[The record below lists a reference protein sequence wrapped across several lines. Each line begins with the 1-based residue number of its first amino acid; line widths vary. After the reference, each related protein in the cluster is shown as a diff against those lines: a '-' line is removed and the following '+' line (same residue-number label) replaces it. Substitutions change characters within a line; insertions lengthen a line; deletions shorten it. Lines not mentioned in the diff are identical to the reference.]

1 MRLRKQLA
9 VIFSPTW
16 RLAAPERAMVRS
28 GGLLGELQW
37 VVPRARLGYRRSDF
51 SALPAKRRTA
61 AASIAATR
69 EAAGPSRFL
78 IAWKGPVAHTW
89 TWAEADATTLG
100 VPSDAAWVPESLLRP
115 PPPGNGLRLLRL
127 AEGLEGQYWRD
138 GDLQASQWWP
148 DVPGTAAWQRFVRAC
163 GLPAA
168 DAVPEPE
175 ATAWSEA
182 WADTRRIM
190 PASPAMLERWAWRGV
205 AVALALAFGW
215 QGAAELRW
223 RAAQATLETR
233 MAELRDK
240 ASPLL
245 AAREQAERSRDEI
258 VALQAL
264 QQARSDY
271 ALVARVVAPL
281 PTDTRLLEWQRE
293 GDKLQVALRSADADP
308 RHFVTAYQGDPQLR
322 SVVATPGESGITM
335 LDFDLAPRAGTP

>member
-1 MRLRKQLA
+1 MLLRKQLA

-16 RLAAPERAMVRS
+16 RLAAPERAVIRS

-51 SALPAKRRTA
+51 GALPAKRRTA
-61 AASIAATR
+61 AAAIAARR
-69 EAAGPSRFL
+69 EAVGPSRFQV
-78 IAWKGPVAHTW
+78 AWKGPVAHTW
-89 TWAEADATTLG
+89 TWAEADATALG
-100 VPSDAAWVPESLLRP
+100 VSSDAAWVPESLVRTAP
-115 PPPGNGLRLLRL
+115 SGDGLRLLHL
-127 AEGLEGQYWRD
+127 AEGVEGQYWRG

-148 DVPGTAAWQRFVRAC
+148 EVPGLAAWQRFARAC
-163 GLPAA
+163 GLPAPESVSGA
-168 DAVPEPE
+168 DSV
-175 ATAWSEA
+175 AWSA
-182 WADTRRIM
+182 PWADTRRM
-190 PASPAMLERWAWRGV
+190 VPASPAMLERWAWRGV
-205 AVALALAFGW
+205 AVALALALGW

-223 RAAQATLETR
+223 RAAQSALATR

-258 VALQAL
+258 LALQAL
-264 QQARSDY
+264 QQEGSDY

-281 PTDTRLLEWQRE
+281 PADTRLLEWQRE

-308 RHFVTAYQGDPQLR
+308 RHFVTAYQDDPRLH